1 MNDTELILHVGKL
14 MLKENV
20 LTEFGLKL
28 LHNDF
33 LADIASPIEPN
44 ELKKATRVCIFMM
57 IVFNMTLLYGGFCQE
72 NNLPM
77 DHFERLK
84 PIALHF
90 EKSLPNMLK
99 TLSNKYLEVFHGAKV
114 AAFVKGRLFE
124 DYLPN
129 HPADEKTL
137 HEINY
142 TQDTEPIVLN
152 V

>member
-1 MNDTELILHVGKL
+1 
-14 MLKENV
+14 MLENKV
-20 LTEFGLKL
+20 ITDFGLRI

-33 LADIASPIEPN
+33 LADIAEPISSN

-57 IVFNMTLLYGGFCQE
+57 IVFNMTLLYGGFCLE

-90 EKSLPNMLK
+90 EKSLPILLK

>member
-1 MNDTELILHVGKL
+1 
-14 MLKENV
+14 
-20 LTEFGLKL
+20 
-28 LHNDF
+28 
-33 LADIASPIEPN
+33 
-44 ELKKATRVCIFMM
+44 
-57 IVFNMTLLYGGFCQE
+57 
-72 NNLPM
+72 M

-90 EKSLPNMLK
+90 EKSLPIMLK

-124 DYLPN
+124 DFLPN

>member
-1 MNDTELILHVGKL
+1 MNDTELILHVGGL
-14 MLKENV
+14 MLEEQI
-20 LTEFGLKL
+20 LTEVGFRF

-33 LADIASPIEPN
+33 LSDIAAPIEAN
-44 ELKKATRVCIFMM
+44 ELKKATRICIFMC
-57 IVFNMTLLYGGFCQE
+57 IVYNMTLLYGGYCTE

-77 DHFERLK
+77 DHFDRLK

-90 EKSLPNMLK
+90 EKALPILLK

-114 AAFVKGRLFE
+114 AAFVKGRLFD

-129 HPADEKTL
+129 HPADDKTL
-137 HEINY
+137 TEINY